1 MGLRLGNIAQG
12 SSAFCEHVDLSP
24 SPTEPYVNR
33 LSVAGKCAPVSQPWG
48 SGHRAAGACWLA
60 NLGSLR
66 DPLSKIKEQLA
77 R

>member
-1 MGLRLGNIAQG
+1 MGLRLGKIAQG
-12 SSAFCEHVDLSP
+12 SSAFCEHVDLSS

-33 LSVAGKCAPVSQPWG
+33 LNVAGKCAPVMPASG
-48 SGHRAAGACWLA
+48 SGHRAPGAYWLA